1 MHFYR
6 WEAQE
11 EWSEGPSI
19 TQGVRSIPG
28 LEWGSPHPSQ
38 CSTFSAFS
46 SSTTFPL
53 SHLLW
58 NDAGSLS
65 PTDSRPR
72 GFVPLTFTLMLILA
86 SPWDILHC
94 SLGRLHTIPPSLH
107 ACCLAERTQAQS
119 VGRREG
125 QMDGWV
131 AFDGVALP
139 GNGLSSHHLDKPHSR
154 CKSRRQTLS
163 SWTSQMIL
171 VLRKLH
177 SLHASTDV
185 NSDLA
190 DLAFGCLLSNTIS

>member
-65 PTDSRPR
+65 PTDSRPQ
-72 GFVPLTFTLMLILA
+72 GFIHPDAYTSQPLGHPPLQLGQASFYSSFFTRM
-86 SPWDILHC
+86 
-94 SLGRLHTIPPSLH
+94 
-107 ACCLAERTQAQS
+107 
-119 VGRREG
+119 
-125 QMDGWV
+125 
-131 AFDGVALP
+131 LP
-139 GNGLSSHHLDKPHSR
+139 GREDTGTKCWEKGRANGWMSGIWWCGTAWQWPLFSPS
-154 CKSRRQTLS
+154 RQTSLS
-163 SWTSQMIL
+163 L
-171 VLRKLH
+171 
-177 SLHASTDV
+177 
-185 NSDLA
+185 
-190 DLAFGCLLSNTIS
+190 